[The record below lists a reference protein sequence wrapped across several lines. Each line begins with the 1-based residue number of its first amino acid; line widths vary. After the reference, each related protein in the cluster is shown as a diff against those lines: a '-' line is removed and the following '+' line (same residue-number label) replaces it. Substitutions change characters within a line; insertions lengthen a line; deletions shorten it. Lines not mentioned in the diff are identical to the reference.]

1 MYSGLFQSSRLFSLT
16 ILTFLLVFSRP
27 ASGGSEEA
35 GDKTILTIDHQPAAV
50 TTAGDW
56 TEIEAQLESAAPIL
70 EVRLYFK
77 TMKSDWYVYVPMTGR
92 KDNYSARIPPP
103 RNATRGLD
111 YFLLIV
117 LADNQVLQTK
127 NYRVLVQDSYET
139 KTPAPPLAVETEDLN
154 PPPAGDDFSIPLQI
168 TPAERPLLS
177 RVVRYQHPPIEVPGP
192 AAGGK
197 KTTLA
202 GGVGMVAISIT
213 AGSFG
218 IRYKVSGGH

>member
-1 MYSGLFQSSRLFSLT
+1 MFSGLSLSGRLFSLA
-16 ILTFLLVFSRP
+16 ILTVLLALSWP
-27 ASGGSEEA
+27 ASSRSEEA
-35 GDKTILTIDHQPAAV
+35 GDTTILTIDHQPAAV

-56 TEIEAQLESAAPIL
+56 TEIEAQLESAAPMI

-92 KDNYSARIPPP
+92 KDSYSARIPPA

-117 LADNQVLQTK
+117 LGDNQVLRTK

-139 KTPAPPLAVETEDLN
+139 KEPAPPLAVETEHLS
-154 PPPAGDDFSIPLQI
+154 PPPTWDDFAIPLQV
-168 TPAERPLLS
+168 TSSARPLLAS
-177 RVVRYQHPPIEVPGP
+177 VVRYQHPPIEVPGP

-197 KTTLA
+197 KTTFA
-202 GGVGMVAISIT
+202 GGVGMVAISLT